1 MINKELLD
9 YIYASIFPEY
19 EKNDAGHRFDHIIY
33 VIERSL
39 AFADRCNKCYPD
51 KEPID
56 NNMVYVIAA
65 YHDIGHHIDHLNHE
79 AVSAEIMACDKN
91 LTKWFTPEQIEIMR
105 VAIAEHRSCLE
116 GEPTTI
122 YGKIV
127 SSADRNV
134 DMTSIYKRCYEYR
147 RVHNP
152 EMTNDEL
159 AEEAYCHVRDKFGV
173 GGYATEKMFFDDP
186 EYDAF
191 LAHVEMILKDKAAF
205 KREFYEANGLGV
217 LNLRQQIENFF
228 PINEQE
234 IVDKAAML
242 NFIDSFDDV
251 VTRNNTF
258 GHFTASAFVV
268 DEYATQALMLHHKI
282 MGDYIYPGG
291 HADGEYDLLSVAQR
305 EVKEETGLNVIPM
318 FDGEIF
324 AIQAAPVKGH
334 VKNGKYIS
342 AHVHYDVLFV
352 FKANKEEM
360 DKIRILESENTAVEW
375 WPICDTFT
383 RDCVVDWAR
392 DVNRKIVK
400 KFDL

>member
-173 GGYATEKMFFDDP
+173 GGYVSYGAKSKLADGKKVTYYYMVCRRHKMPRYYDSKCHNRNIKRADLETEVFARIKNLETSGEIEFTKKNNSPIDYSNKI
-186 EYDAF
+186 EA
-191 LAHVEMILKDKAAF
+191 IDKKIA
-205 KREFYEANGLGV
+205 KLLDLY
-217 LNLRQQIENFF
+217 IENMIPKEALDAKLADF
-228 PINEQE
+228 NKQKEKLLSQSKE
-234 IVDKAAML
+234 SDYEVTAMEE
-242 NFIDSFDDV
+242 FIKKGIPDLHQCNLE
-251 VTRNNTF
+251 TQ
-258 GHFTASAFVV
+258 TAVV
-268 DEYATQALMLHHKI
+268 DLFINQIIITE
-282 MGDYIYPGG
+282 
-291 HADGEYDLLSVAQR
+291 DGLQIIW
-305 EVKEETGLNVIPM
+305 N
-318 FDGEIF
+318 
-324 AIQAAPVKGH
+324 Q
-334 VKNGKYIS
+334 
-342 AHVHYDVLFV
+342 
-352 FKANKEEM
+352 
-360 DKIRILESENTAVEW
+360 
-375 WPICDTFT
+375 
-383 RDCVVDWAR
+383 
-392 DVNRKIVK
+392 
-400 KFDL
+400 